1 MPSPTWTL
9 SMRDIVTAGT
19 FTDVSSYMKEAAW
32 SIGFGAPYEPI
43 AGESVLTV
51 TLNNADQRFS
61 PEYTSGAYY
70 GNIEPGIL
78 IRLQSTDPADSTVR
92 TMFIGWI
99 DSISPTAGIS
109 PDTATITSQAWNS
122 RAALSEVSIPVQ
134 ESVDYSAVLDK
145 ILETARVY
153 PPGTSAWFLGV
164 VGQSELGQTTE
175 LGATSTFANFEAGI
189 STFLFAGDEWSDS
202 TTIYGACQDT
212 VGREYGRMYQAR
224 DGVLNAVN
232 RHKLITDKTVDFTF
246 TNTMS
251 NMEYSYGSSE
261 DMANVVAVKAKTRR
275 ETAGQVVAGLQDAVA
290 ISGGGGTTDITYII
304 ESQDSGVS
312 LAVKS
317 PLTPVG
323 GTDFD
328 INIASD
334 GTGTDI
340 TGDCTGVIIA
350 DQSFATRVGVRYTNN
365 NASDG
370 YILAGAQLRGTKL
383 DSFAVVEQE
392 TQSDESIATYGKR
405 QLTWGYAMDS
415 TTTADSVADF
425 ILRERK
431 DPRGRVKTISFKPQT
446 SAALLT
452 AALSH
457 SILSRIAI
465 TETQTGLSAAPYFM
479 IAETHA
485 IEANDY
491 SVMWSLEPASATDYW
506 VLGTN
511 TLGSTTTLGPL

>member
-1 MPSPTWTL
+1 
-9 SMRDIVTAGT
+9 
-19 FTDVSSYMKEAAW
+19 MKEAAW

-43 AGESVLTV
+43 ARESVLTV
-51 TLNNADQRFS
+51 TLNNSDQRFS

-70 GNIEPGIL
+70 GKIEPGIL

-92 TMFIGWI
+92 TMYIGWI

-109 PDTATITSQAWNS
+109 PDTCTITAQAWNS

-134 ESVDYSAVLDK
+134 ENVDYSAILDK

-189 STFLFAGDEWSDS
+189 STFLFAGDEWTDS

-246 TNTMS
+246 ANTMS

-261 DMANVVAVKAKTRR
+261 DMANVVSVKAKTRR

-340 TGDCTGVIIA
+340 TSDCTGAIIA

-370 YILAGAQLRGTKL
+370 YILAGAQLRGTKI

-392 TQSDESIATYGKR
+392 TQDDTSIATYGKR
-405 QLTWGYAMDS
+405 QLTWNYSMDS

-431 DPRGRVKTISFKPQT
+431 DPRGRVKNISFKPQT

-479 IAETHA
+479 IAETHQ
-485 IEANDY
+485 IELLDY

>member
-1 MPSPTWTL
+1 MASPTWTL

-43 AGESVLTV
+43 ARESVLQV

-70 GNIEPGIL
+70 GKIEPGIL
-78 IRLQSTDPADSTVR
+78 IRLQSTDPADCTVR
-92 TMFIGWI
+92 TMYIGWI
-99 DSISPTAGIS
+99 DSLSPSAGIS
-109 PDTATITSQAWNS
+109 PDTCVVTAQAWNS

-134 ESVDYSAVLDK
+134 ESVTYDAVLDK

-153 PPGTSAWFLGV
+153 PPGTSSWFLGV
-164 VGQSELGQTTE
+164 VGESELGLTTE
-175 LGATSTFANFEAGI
+175 VGATSTVANFEAGI
-189 STFLFAGDEWSDS
+189 STVLFAGDEWTDS
-202 TTIYGACQDT
+202 TTIFGACQQV
-212 VGREYGRMYQAR
+212 VGREYGRMWQAR

-246 TNTMS
+246 ANTMS

-261 DMANVVAVKAKTRR
+261 DMANVVSVKAKTRR
-275 ETAGQVVAGLQDAVA
+275 ETAGQVVAGLQNAVA

-340 TGDCTGVIIA
+340 TSDCTGAIIA

-383 DSFAVVEQE
+383 DQFAVVEQE
-392 TQSDESIATYGKR
+392 TQDDTSIATYGKR
-405 QLTWGYAMDS
+405 QLTWNYSMDS

-431 DPRGRVKTISFKPQT
+431 DPRGRVKTISFKP
-446 SAALLT
+446 
-452 AALSH
+452 
-457 SILSRIAI
+457 R
-465 TETQTGLSAAPYFM
+465 
-479 IAETHA
+479 
-485 IEANDY
+485 
-491 SVMWSLEPASATDYW
+491 PAYR
-506 VLGTN
+506 LH
-511 TLGSTTTLGPL
+511 LFL